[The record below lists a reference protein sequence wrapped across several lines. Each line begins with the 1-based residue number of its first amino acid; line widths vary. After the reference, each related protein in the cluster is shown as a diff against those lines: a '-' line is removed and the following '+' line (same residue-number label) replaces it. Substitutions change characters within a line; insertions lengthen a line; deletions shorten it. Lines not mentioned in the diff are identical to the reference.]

1 MKEYFQNI
9 LVGLDQFV
17 GTLFGIPA
25 DITISGWVG
34 YKYPMTWMERWINW
48 AFRDP
53 YHCQKYI
60 EWDVI
65 NRLKAQGKIT

>member
-34 YKYPMTWMERWINW
+34 YKYPMTWMEKAINW
-48 AFRDP
+48 AFQDP

-65 NRLKAQGKIT
+65 NRLKAQGKI